1 MKDSKIHTTIVK
13 FLNREANQN
22 ELENLES
29 WLKDQNNIQVFNRFV
44 RTEYLTTLYMG
55 EYDLNKAKKSISQ
68 KVRSSEKK
76 RKWLIYKQIAAAAS
90 ILLIVGLSLF
100 KLKDTTVTTVVDNKN
115 TIEVGSDRAILTL
128 ENGNQVALGQGKSYQ
143 TGNVRS
149 NGEELVYNSQSGKVN
164 TKEKLLFNYLTIPKG
179 GQFFVQLSDGTE
191 VWLNSDSKL
200 KYPTKFIEGE
210 TREIELLYGEAY
222 LKVSPSS
229 EHNGAAFNVRTKA
242 QEIGVLGTE
251 FNIKAYT
258 DDSQIETTLVEGKI
272 VVETE
277 GAKKVLSPNQQSR
290 IGADLNLIEVV
301 DVDSSEAISWIN
313 GLFTFN
319 EESLGEMMKVLSR
332 WYDVEVVFESAE
344 HQDFIFTGVLEKTK
358 SFVDI
363 LELIAA
369 TSDGEIKFE
378 IEGKTIFIK

>member
-76 RKWLIYKQIAAAAS
+76 RKRLMYKQIAAAAS
-90 ILLIVGLSLF
+90 ILLIMGLSLF

-301 DVDSSEAISWIN
+301 DVDASEAISWIN

>member
-1 MKDSKIHTTIVK
+1 M
-13 FLNREANQN
+13 
-22 ELENLES
+22 
-29 WLKDQNNIQVFNRFV
+29 
-44 RTEYLTTLYMG
+44 
-55 EYDLNKAKKSISQ
+55 
-68 KVRSSEKK
+68 
-76 RKWLIYKQIAAAAS
+76 YKQIAAAAS
-90 ILLIVGLSLF
+90 ILLIMGLSLF

-301 DVDSSEAISWIN
+301 DVDASEAISWIN